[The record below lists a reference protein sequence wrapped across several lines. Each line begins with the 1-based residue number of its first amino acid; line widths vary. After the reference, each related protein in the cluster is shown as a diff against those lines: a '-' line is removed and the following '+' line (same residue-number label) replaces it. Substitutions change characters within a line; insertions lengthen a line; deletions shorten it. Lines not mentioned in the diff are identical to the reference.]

1 MPEVDYERI
10 RNFDNLHELIS
21 ILLNV
26 LLKDEV
32 VRGDKW

>member
-10 RNFDNLHELIS
+10 HNFDNLHEFTD

-26 LLKDEV
+26 LLKDKV
-32 VRGDKW
+32 VRGDK